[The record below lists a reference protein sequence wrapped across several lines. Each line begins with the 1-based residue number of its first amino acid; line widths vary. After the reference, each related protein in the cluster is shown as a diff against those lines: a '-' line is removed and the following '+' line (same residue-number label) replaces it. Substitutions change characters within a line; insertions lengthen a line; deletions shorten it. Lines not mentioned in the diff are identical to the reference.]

1 MNPTLPTQVIKQD
14 YQHDPSV
21 AAAEYD
27 AQFRRDIEG
36 YVSREAVEGA
46 VMSNRREL
54 PPQLD
59 TNYTAFVD
67 PSGGSQD
74 SMTLAIAQV
83 HTVFG
88 DRYGGEWPA
97 DQFRS
102 YEIDYEP
109 VTQSKSELYQE
120 LLPAL
125 NSGRLEL
132 LDHPRL
138 INQLCNLERR
148 TTRSGRSAVDH
159 PPGAGDDVANAVAGC
174 LVLCQE
180 QFEPFFL

>member
-1 MNPTLPTQVIKQD
+1 MERSIRRLFLPLVLAHLDEEKAVLDAVREVRAPFSPQAVVEEFATLLKQ
-14 YQHDPSV
+14 Y
-21 AAAEYD
+21 
-27 AQFRRDIEG
+27 
-36 YVSREAVEGA
+36 
-46 VMSNRREL
+46 
-54 PPQLD
+54 
-59 TNYTAFVD
+59 
-67 PSGGSQD
+67 
-74 SMTLAIAQV
+74 QV
-83 HTVFG
+83 HSVSG

-97 DQFRS
+97 DQFRQHG
-102 YEIDYEP
+102 IDYEP
-109 VTQSKSELYQE
+109 VSQPKSDLYRG

-159 PPGAGDDVANAVAGC
+159 PPGSRDDIANAVAGC